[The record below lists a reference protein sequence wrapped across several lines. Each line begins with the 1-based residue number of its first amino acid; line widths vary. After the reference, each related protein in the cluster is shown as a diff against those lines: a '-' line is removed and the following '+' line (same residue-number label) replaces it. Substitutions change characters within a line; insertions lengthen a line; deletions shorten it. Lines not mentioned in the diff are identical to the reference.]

1 MPAMA
6 TSLDFWFDY
15 TCPYAYLGSTQ
26 IRAFAARIGRALV
39 YQPILLG
46 GIFKANE
53 QPQNLFASR
62 SPARVAYDAKDL
74 QRWAKIR
81 GVPLNMPAGHP
92 RRSVEALRATI
103 AAGLDPAVIDGFYR
117 AYWVE
122 SREISSREVISE
134 VVTKAGHDAAKILA
148 AIDTPEIKD
157 DLRARTER
165 GIKLGI
171 FGVPTLIVDGELY
184 WGQDRF
190 SQIEGRPARP
200 KDLEVPGA
208 AGVAGASRKE
218 LEVFWDF
225 SSPFAYLG
233 ASQVDALARRTGAK
247 VKWTP
252 ILLGGL
258 FKSLGGPEVPLATF
272 PAAKQAWVA
281 KDLERWAKYW
291 GVPYKFPSRF
301 PTISLKALRLYLALP
316 ESHEARYRENVFRVN
331 WSEDKDITDE
341 AVLAE
346 CVGDPEVAKA
356 AIAKMSSDE
365 VKTELRAS
373 TERAAKLGV
382 FGVPTFLVDGELYWG
397 QDRLELVED
406 ALRR

>member
-1 MPAMA
+1 MSS
-6 TSLDFWFDY
+6 SLDFWFDY

-26 IRAFAARIGRALV
+26 IRAFAARLGRELV

-53 QPQNLFASR
+53 QPQKLFESR
-62 SPARVAYDAKDL
+62 SPARLAYDAKDM

-81 GVPLNMPAGHP
+81 GVPLVMPPGHP
-92 RRSVEALRATI
+92 LRSVEALRATI
-103 AAGLDPAVIDGFYR
+103 VTKMDPAVIDGFYR
-117 AYWVE
+117 AYWVD
-122 SREISSREVISE
+122 SREISSREVITD
-134 VVTKAGHDAAKILA
+134 VVTRAGHDAAKVLA
-148 AIDTPEIKD
+148 AIETQEIKD

-165 GIKLGI
+165 GIALGI
-171 FGVPTLIVDGELY
+171 FGVPTIIVDGELY

-190 SQIEGRPARP
+190 QQIEGTRLGGTPPAS
-200 KDLEVPGA
+200 
-208 AGVAGASRKE
+208 ASTRE

-233 ASQVDALARRTGAK
+233 ASQVEALARRTGAK

-258 FKSLGGPEVPLATF
+258 FKSLGGPEVPLSTF
-272 PAAKQAWVA
+272 PVSKQMWIA

-291 GVPYKFPSRF
+291 GVPYRFPSRF

-316 ESHEARYRENVFRVN
+316 DSHKARYRENVFRVN
-331 WSEDKDITDE
+331 WFEDKDITDE

-346 CVGDPEVAKA
+346 CVGDLEVARA
-356 AIAKMSSDE
+356 AAAKTGSDE
-365 VKTELRAS
+365 VKAELRAQ

-382 FGVPTFLVDGELYWG
+382 FGVPTFMVDGELYWG

-406 ALRR
+406 ALRS

>member
-1 MPAMA
+1 MA
-6 TSLDFWFDY
+6 KSLEFWFDY

-26 IRAFAARIGRALV
+26 IRAFAKRLGRDLE
-39 YQPILLG
+39 YRPILLG

-53 QPQNLFASR
+53 QPQKLFASR
-62 SPARVAYDAKDL
+62 SPARTAYDAADM
-74 QRWAKIR
+74 QRWAKVR

-92 RRSVEALRATI
+92 LRSVEALRATL
-103 AAGLDPAVIDGFYR
+103 ATKMDPAVIDGFYR
-117 AYWVE
+117 AYWVDN
-122 SREISSREVISE
+122 REISSREVITD
-134 VVTKAGHDAAKILA
+134 VVARAGHDAASVLA
-148 AIDTPEIKD
+148 AIETQAIKD
-157 DLRARTER
+157 DLRERTER
-165 GIKLGI
+165 GLALGI
-171 FGVPTLIVDGELY
+171 FGVPTIIVDGELY

-190 SQIEGRPARP
+190 EQI
-200 KDLEVPGA
+200 A
-208 AGVAGASRKE
+208 ANHSEKE

-233 ASQVDALARRTGAK
+233 ATQVEALAKRTGAK

-272 PAAKQAWVA
+272 PISKQKWIAR
-281 KDLERWAKYW
+281 DLERWAKYW

-316 ESHEARYRENVFRVN
+316 ETHKAQYRDNVFRAN

-341 AVLAE
+341 AVLTA
-346 CVGDPEVAKA
+346 CVGDAEVAKA
-356 AIAKMSSDE
+356 AVAKMNSDE
-365 VKTELRAS
+365 VKAELRAS

-382 FGVPTFLVDGELYWG
+382 FGVPTFAVDGELYWG
-397 QDRLELVED
+397 QDRLGLVED
-406 ALRR
+406 ALRA

>member
-1 MPAMA
+1 MA
-6 TSLDFWFDY
+6 KSLEFWFDY

-26 IRAFAARIGRALV
+26 IRAFARRMGRELV
-39 YQPILLG
+39 YRPILLG

-53 QPQNLFASR
+53 QPQKLFASR
-62 SPARVAYDAKDL
+62 SPSRIAYDAKDM
-74 QRWAKIR
+74 QRWATLR
-81 GVPLNMPAGHP
+81 GVPLNMPAAHP
-92 RRSVEALRATI
+92 LRSVEALRATL
-103 AAGLDPAVIDGFYR
+103 ATNMDPAVIDGFYR
-117 AYWVE
+117 AYWVDN
-122 SREISSREVISE
+122 REISSREVIAE
-134 VVTKAGHDAAKILA
+134 VVTKAGHDAAKVLA
-148 AIDTPEIKD
+148 AIETQEIKD

-165 GIKLGI
+165 GIALGI
-171 FGVPTLIVDGELY
+171 FGVPTIIVDGELY

-190 SQIEGRPARP
+190 EQIFANH
-200 KDLEVPGA
+200 A
-208 AGVAGASRKE
+208 QKE

-233 ASQVDALARRTGAK
+233 ATQVEALAKRTGAK

-272 PAAKQAWVA
+272 PASKQRWVA

-291 GVPYKFPSRF
+291 DVPYKFPSRF

-316 ESHEARYRENVFRVN
+316 ESHKSRYRENVFRVY

-341 AVLAE
+341 AVLVE
-346 CVGDPEVAKA
+346 CVGDAEVAA
-356 AIAKMSSDE
+356 AAVAKMNSDE
-365 VKTELRAS
+365 IKSELRMS

-382 FGVPTFLVDGELYWG
+382 FGVPTFAVGGELYWG
-397 QDRLELVED
+397 QDRLALVED
-406 ALRR
+406 ALRG

>member
-1 MPAMA
+1 MA
-6 TSLDFWFDY
+6 KSLEFWFDY

-26 IRAFAARIGRALV
+26 IRAFAKRMGRDLE
-39 YQPILLG
+39 YCPILLG

-62 SPARVAYDAKDL
+62 SSSRVAYDAKDL
-74 QRWAKIR
+74 QRWAKVR
-81 GVPLNMPAGHP
+81 GVALDMPAGHP
-92 RRSVEALRATI
+92 LRSVEALRATL
-103 AAGLDPAVIDGFYR
+103 ATKMDPAVIDGFYR

-122 SREISSREVISE
+122 SREISSRDVITE
-134 VVTKAGHDAAKILA
+134 VVTKAGHDAAKVLA
-148 AIDTPEIKD
+148 AIETQEVKD

-171 FGVPTLIVDGELY
+171 FGVPTIIVDGELY

-190 SQIEGRPARP
+190 EQI
-200 KDLEVPGA
+200 A
-208 AGVAGASRKE
+208 ANHSEKE

-225 SSPFAYLG
+225 SSPFAYL
-233 ASQVDALARRTGAK
+233 AATQVEALAKRTGAT

-272 PAAKQAWVA
+272 PASKQQWIA
-281 KDLERWAKYW
+281 KDLERWARYW

-301 PTISLKALRLYLALP
+301 PTISLKALRIYLALP
-316 ESHEARYRENVFRVN
+316 ESHKARYRENVFRVN

-346 CVGDPEVAKA
+346 CVGDSEVAKT
-356 AIAKMSSDE
+356 AIANMGSDA
-365 VKTELRAS
+365 VKTELRSS

-382 FGVPTFLVDGELYWG
+382 FGVPTFRVGDELYWG
-397 QDRLELVED
+397 QDRLGLVED
-406 ALRR
+406 ALRS